1 MYSSAQDNA
10 SPVQRGIALAIALL
24 LAVAAGVAWPHAPQ
38 PLPVFPTFLPIFLT
52 LAASANLF
60 IGLLL
65 AVQFR
70 ATGAIP
76 LALLSMAYSTTAIL
90 IVAQSLA
97 LPGLFAPNG
106 LFGAK
111 PLTSVWIWAAWHALF
126 PLLVCAYAI
135 GRRNPN
141 WRVEPRRAYA
151 IAVFALGLALGIAV
165 AAFAYRAAHPFVL
178 HSADYRAGVPVAW
191 WTIFVID
198 TVSLAVVVG
207 STRARNVLDLWL
219 CVALLSIVCDTALT
233 LAGGVRFTE
242 GWYVARVYAIVTSV
256 AIAIVFMADFATLY
270 TRFARLA
277 TIDALTGIG
286 NRRTFDERLDEA
298 LRSAAREAKPL
309 SLLMIDVDHFKRYND
324 TYGHFAGDE
333 TLRRVADA
341 VRIAAERPHDAVMRY
356 GGEEFAVILPDTD
369 TSGAQTVADRVRL
382 EVARK
387 NIPHRSS
394 NVGPHVT
401 VSVGG
406 TTLWGGLADARAVIE
421 RADAALYLAKEEGR
435 DRAVIGDEWSLDIGE
450 IVAPETSAMLSG
462 PSTSSG

>member
-10 SPVQRGIALAIALL
+10 SPVQRGIALAVALL
-24 LAVAAGVAWPHAPQ
+24 LLGAAGLALPYATRELPELAP
-38 PLPVFPTFLPIFLT
+38 FLPIFLT

-60 IGLLL
+60 IALLL

-70 ATGAIP
+70 ANGYLP
-76 LALLSMAYSTTAIL
+76 LALLSIAYGTTAVL

-97 LPGLFAPNG
+97 FPGLFAPAG
-106 LFGAK
+106 LFGAR
-111 PLTSVWIWAAWHALF
+111 PLTSVWLWAEWHTMF
-126 PLLVCAYAI
+126 PLLVAAYAI
-135 GRRNPN
+135 GRRKPD
-141 WRVEPRRAYA
+141 WRTEARRFDA
-151 IAVFALGLALGIAV
+151 ILVFAVGLLLGLAVSVIAFRE
-165 AAFAYRAAHPFVL
+165 AFPIFL
-178 HSADYRAGVPVAW
+178 HSVDYHAGVPLGW
-191 WTIFVID
+191 WTVFLLDVAALVTVIA
-198 TVSLAVVVG
+198 T
-207 STRARNVLDLWL
+207 TRARNVLDLWL

-233 LAGGVRFTE
+233 LAGDQRFSL

-256 AIAIVFMADFATLY
+256 AIAVVFMADFATLY
-270 TRFARLA
+270 SRFARLA

-298 LRSAAREAKPL
+298 LRAAAREAKPL
-309 SLLMIDVDHFKRYND
+309 SLLMIDVDDFKAYND

-333 TLRRVADA
+333 TLRRIADA

-369 TSGAQTVADRVRL
+369 TGGAQTVADRVRL

-387 NIPHRSS
+387 NIVHRSS
-394 NVGPHVT
+394 RVAPYVT

-406 TTLWGGLADARAVIE
+406 TTLWGGLAEARSIIE

-450 IVAPETSAMLSG
+450 LVPEEQERTPDCA
-462 PSTSSG
+462 